1 MIKPSQ
7 LKSWDN
13 IDQSKAS
20 TDNTAGHP
28 EYYGWFQHESGIFY
42 PHRLPTINE
51 IINDEFN

>member
-20 TDNTAGHP
+20 TQNTTGHP
-28 EYYGWFQHESGIFY
+28 EYYGWFEHESGIFY

-51 IINDEFN
+51 IVNDEFN